1 MTIAQD
7 VKTLL
12 AKLGVAEAA
21 YTGGTMA
28 SYSPVTGEKI
38 ADIAVHSAADTAKAI
53 EQADAAFREWR
64 LVPAPKR

>member
-21 YTGGTMA
+21 YTDGTMA

-38 ADIAVHSAADTAKAI
+38 ADIAIHSAADTAKAI

-64 LVPAPKR
+64 LV